1 MEAENLD
8 VFQNLNFDAMSE
20 QEIYM
25 AILMLQARHNMTS
38 ASITH
43 WIQFINPQTT
53 KRWQK
58 VPTFEVSK
66 RMKLTSSKQNRFKKF
81 KKQNVKH

>member
-58 VPTFEVSK
+58 VPTLLFFQHNSL
-66 RMKLTSSKQNRFKKF
+66 KLNFKIL
-81 KKQNVKH
+81 KKILCV